1 MRTACREAL
10 VVRSLPWYVLS
21 RAGERERRK
30 RGKAQ
35 RCQNS
40 TEIRPA
46 GPSHLHRAQ
55 QRGRGGGVKHAWA
68 GSDPAWAP
76 FQHRKLPTVRLGS
89 DAVRFINIQ
98 QQWREQREK
107 RIEQGRGEEI
117 ESDGNQKQ

>member
-1 MRTACREAL
+1 MGEGGPNKRVPQRT
-10 VVRSLPWYVLS
+10 
-21 RAGERERRK
+21 
-30 RGKAQ
+30 
-35 RCQNS
+35 
-40 TEIRPA
+40 
-46 GPSHLHRAQ
+46 
-55 QRGRGGGVKHAWA
+55 WA

-76 FQHRKLPTVRLGS
+76 FQHRKLPAVRLGS